1 MPEIE
6 TDPHRTN
13 FLHVAT
19 LPVDSKEPPHQPGDW
34 KTLSEAEFVRMEERL
49 EADQRFFPFE
59 IAFAR
64 TRLANARQYFQ
75 AGVPGAAWYEF
86 RDLLLRL
93 NRVRTGQN
101 SFLVCQPILP
111 KKVSD

>member
-6 TDPHRTN
+6 TDPHR
-13 FLHVAT
+13 AT
-19 LPVDSKEPPHQPGDW
+19 SPEGIASPAESKQQPQQPGDW
-34 KTLSEAEFVRMEERL
+34 KTLSEAEFVRVEERL
-49 EADQRFFPFE
+49 GADQLFFPFE

-93 NRVRTGQN
+93 NRVRTDQN
-101 SFLVCQPILP
+101 SFLVCQPILR
-111 KKVSD
+111 KRVSD

>member
-1 MPEIE
+1 MPEIDTE
-6 TDPHRTN
+6 PHRTTSPER
-13 FLHVAT
+13 VASSAE
-19 LPVDSKEPPHQPGDW
+19 SKEQPHQPGDW
-34 KTLSEAEFVRMEERL
+34 KTLSEAEFVRIEERL
-49 EADQRFFPFE
+49 EADQLFFPFE